1 MVIFSIENSL
11 SYFAGLATSL
21 GNYIG
26 GNNCKKHGYCKRIMS
41 EKFKSVFHKVT
52 SNFTYVP
59 ANKIKNTLVN
69 TNKES
74 KISKLSNNKNESYI
88 IKISRHI
95 PNGFVISVGHTKNIE
110 HKK

>member
-11 SYFAGLATSL
+11 LYFARLATSL

-26 GNNCKKHGYCKRIMS
+26 SNNCKKHGYGKRIMS

-69 TNKES
+69 TNKE
-74 KISKLSNNKNESYI
+74 
-88 IKISRHI
+88 
-95 PNGFVISVGHTKNIE
+95 
-110 HKK
+110 